1 MKMPEMG
8 DFNTTSTITLLL
20 NLVVVLVLGGNEV
33 LLEKDDDYS
42 ADIDKLEEKLEEY
55 EDKLH
60 AMQLDSITKQ
70 HQVELLLLRIDQLT
84 DSP

>member
-8 DFNTTSTITLLL
+8 DFNATSTITLLL

-42 ADIDKLEEKLEEY
+42 ADIDKLEERLEEY

-84 DSP
+84 VLP